1 MLILG
6 LRSSKKRSLLDVNEH
21 FESERND
28 KVALLDSFISF
39 ILHYYSVLPSGAI
52 LEWIAHAKVKR
63 HILPL
68 EIMYPTLSNRVT
80 WIVELKTEVDT

>member
-28 KVALLDSFISF
+28 KVALLDSFFYVIKFGDERMFVALAST
-39 ILHYYSVLPSGAI
+39 SQAI
-52 LEWIAHAKVKR
+52 
-63 HILPL
+63 
-68 EIMYPTLSNRVT
+68 
-80 WIVELKTEVDT
+80 

>member
-28 KVALLDSFISF
+28 KVALLDSFFYLVYKRLFNSIDQ
-39 ILHYYSVLPSGAI
+39 ILKLTHKA
-52 LEWIAHAKVKR
+52 
-63 HILPL
+63 
-68 EIMYPTLSNRVT
+68 TLCLLGGIECKYDCLDS
-80 WIVELKTEVDT
+80 ICLLVES